1 MYLVD
6 MAYFNN
12 KYRQDINDDEEKQFN
27 NEYGSYPGSY
37 QQVQSLIPKSL
48 TQTYGSMIG
57 GNQQDQQ
64 TGLKFNP
71 INQQAPSSNKS
82 GSRFVN
88 IQRYL
93 DQNNVGSAVEK
104 LNKKSDEVI
113 KAQEDKYNEG
123 TKATKDW
130 IREGENSEGYKF
142 SNMSDLDF
150 SKWVNDTV
158 SKLEK
163 MGDNEPEKKIL
174 IDRLRK
180 ESRARPG
187 LMDKFEFG
195 PESKRFLE
203 RMSDLDQITGEL
215 ASDKSKYNLGMR
227 NFDQALYGTNR
238 EILSSPERFKEQFKS
253 KESYLNSD
261 LDAIK
266 KARQSYIDK
275 YNSGSDRLRKALE
288 NERLSLIENAKKN
301 ESLIRDSD
309 WEEKQKEGGID
320 AVTGKPLNNSFN
332 PYSHYE
338 NMTLQIQRP
347 NPYGNTNSHY
357 YVDPNDQAYLDDP
370 EWYLLNN
377 AATDSD
383 MRTYKRYKN
392 YNALSDILGLSMD
405 DFIGKKRKINKS
417 AEEKLPPEVRRKLN
431 ARDDSVRNN
440 SRKAGDH
447 TADSGEYSP
456 E

>member
-1 MYLVD
+1 
-6 MAYFNN
+6 
-12 KYRQDINDDEEKQFN
+12 
-27 NEYGSYPGSY
+27 
-37 QQVQSLIPKSL
+37 
-48 TQTYGSMIG
+48 MIG

-104 LNKKSDEVI
+104 LNKKSDEAI

-187 LMDKFEFG
+187 LMDKFKFG
-195 PESKRFLE
+195 P
-203 RMSDLDQITGEL
+203 
-215 ASDKSKYNLGMR
+215 YNR
-227 NFDQALYGTNR
+227 R
-238 EILSSPERFKEQFKS
+238 IS
-253 KESYLNSD
+253 
-261 LDAIK
+261 I
-266 KARQSYIDK
+266 RQVK
-275 YNSGSDRLRKALE
+275 
-288 NERLSLIENAKKN
+288 
-301 ESLIRDSD
+301 
-309 WEEKQKEGGID
+309 
-320 AVTGKPLNNSFN
+320 V
-332 PYSHYE
+332 
-338 NMTLQIQRP
+338 
-347 NPYGNTNSHY
+347 
-357 YVDPNDQAYLDDP
+357 
-370 EWYLLNN
+370 
-377 AATDSD
+377 
-383 MRTYKRYKN
+383 
-392 YNALSDILGLSMD
+392 
-405 DFIGKKRKINKS
+405 
-417 AEEKLPPEVRRKLN
+417 
-431 ARDDSVRNN
+431 
-440 SRKAGDH
+440 
-447 TADSGEYSP
+447 
-456 E
+456 